1 MSLPI
6 SQSLLEQVIHIAGG
20 AAEKIMAVYQ
30 DMSQIEVH
38 NKADDSPLTQADLA
52 AHHFICEGLANI
64 SNLPI
69 LSEESKNISA
79 AQRLSWE
86 SYWLVDPLDGTKE
99 FLAKN
104 NEFTVNI
111 ALIHQKRSVLGVVYV
126 PPARTCYY
134 AAKGMGAFKTVNG
147 KTNVLKTRAL
157 SESIAQGKLR
167 VVGSRRHGSD
177 ALEALV
183 ADLKTTL
190 CEHIELINQ
199 GSSLKFCALAE
210 GKADIYP
217 RLAPTC
223 EWDTAAAQVVLEE
236 AGGAVLTPDLNPMQ
250 YNNKQALLNPFFW
263 ALADDCEQWRKI
275 LRERIASQVY

>member
-30 DMSQIEVH
+30 DMSQVEVH

-52 AHHFICEGLANI
+52 AHHFICDGLAKI
-64 SNLPI
+64 SAFPV

-79 AQRLSWE
+79 AERLSWE
-86 SYWLVDPLDGTKE
+86 TYWLVDPLDGTKE

-104 NEFTVNI
+104 DEFTVNI
-111 ALIHQKRSVLGVVYV
+111 ALIHKKQSVLGVVYV
-126 PPARTCYY
+126 PPTRTCYY
-134 AAKGMGAFKTVNG
+134 AAKGMGAFKAVNG
-147 KTNVLKTRAL
+147 KVSAIKTRAL
-157 SESIAQGKLR
+157 SESLAEGKLT

-177 ALEALV
+177 ELEALV
-183 ADLKTTL
+183 ADLKTSL
-190 CEHIELINQ
+190 CDNIELINQ

-217 RLAPTC
+217 RLALTC
-223 EWDTAAAQVVLEE
+223 EWDTAAAQAVLEE
-236 AGGAVLTPDLNPMQ
+236 AGGAVLNPDLSALQ
-250 YNNKQALLNPFFW
+250 YNTKEALLNPFFW
-263 ALADDCEQWRKI
+263 ALADNDGQWHALLKG
-275 LRERIASQVY
+275 RIDA